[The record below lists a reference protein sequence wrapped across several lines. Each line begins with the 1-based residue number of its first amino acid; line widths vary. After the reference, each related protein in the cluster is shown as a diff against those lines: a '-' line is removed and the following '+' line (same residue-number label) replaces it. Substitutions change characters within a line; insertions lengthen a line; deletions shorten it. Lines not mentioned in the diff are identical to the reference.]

1 IARAANDLVSAAGY
15 FERASVQA
23 PGMAEAVF
31 LFGTTLHDLDHPAA
45 AATLRYL
52 VDQHP
57 QHAAGWCCLGLAFN
71 KKGET
76 AHALD
81 AFEHAI
87 AVEPGMAKAHFHRAN
102 ALLVQDRLDDAI
114 VAFRIARQFEPMS
127 MEICFNLGLT
137 LRKAGIL
144 EASSEALEATTNLAP
159 SFADGWFNLG
169 LIRQDQR
176 RY

>member
-1 IARAANDLVSAAGY
+1 
-15 FERASVQA
+15 
-23 PGMAEAVF
+23 
-31 LFGTTLHDLDHPAA
+31 
-45 AATLRYL
+45 
-52 VDQHP
+52 
-57 QHAAGWCCLGLAFN
+57 
-71 KKGET
+71 
-76 AHALD
+76 
-81 AFEHAI
+81 
-87 AVEPGMAKAHFHRAN
+87 MAKAHFHRAN

-176 RY
+176 RYDEAISSFRAALRSKPDYAEAAVNLGIVLQESGSIEGAIEAYRIAMRLRPETFGRIAQAMTGAKTGRLWLDLEALRHHLSA